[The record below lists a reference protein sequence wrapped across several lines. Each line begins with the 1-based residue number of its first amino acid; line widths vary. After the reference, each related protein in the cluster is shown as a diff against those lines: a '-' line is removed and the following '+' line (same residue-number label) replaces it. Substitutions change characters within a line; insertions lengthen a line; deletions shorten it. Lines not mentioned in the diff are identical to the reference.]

1 MIRPTL
7 VKVATPALIIALMT
21 LAAPGV
27 AWAAPVATGT
37 ATCPIISGSGTLHP
51 GLTAAGSPGGV
62 KITFKATL
70 GPVPVAGCSSTAVL
84 ATGLPVSI
92 TGGTLKG
99 SGSFNGPPGI
109 LPISGNSCASFDGPD
124 ILSTIK
130 AKVHWN
136 AAPAIAPS
144 KVTYTGGTPAV
155 SGAPTDTI
163 SLPAPGTSTVKA
175 GSLATPPLPDSI
187 KLVTNIPSV
196 CAPTAPPVKTF
207 TITGGSV
214 SL

>member
-1 MIRPTL
+1 ML
-7 VKVATPALIIALMT
+7 KVIAPALILALVT

-37 ATCPIISGSGTLHP
+37 ATCPIVSGSGTLHP
-51 GLTAAGSPGGV
+51 GLTLAGSSGKV
-62 KITFKATL
+62 KIKFKATL
-70 GPVPVAGCSSTAVL
+70 GPVPVAGCSSTAVRP
-84 ATGLPVSI
+84 TGLPVTI

-99 SGSFNGPPGI
+99 SGVLDAPPASVAA
-109 LPISGNSCASFDGPD
+109 PTANSCANFDGPD
-124 ILSTIK
+124 VVGTIK

-187 KLVTNIPSV
+187 TLVTNIPST
-196 CAPTAPPVKTF
+196 CAANSPPVRTF
-207 TITGGSV
+207 TITGGDV